1 MTCNL
6 MEVPMHPTIYL
17 ETTII
22 SYLAAKPSRTILT
35 ASHQALTHRWWRSQ
49 RDRGSLCISRAV
61 IEEASIGD
69 SEAAARRLK
78 IVDGIRVLPVTLP
91 AVELAERLVR
101 QVRLPQRA
109 AVDALHVAIAAT
121 HGVDVLL
128 TWNCRHLAGVSF
140 RSRIESVCR
149 AAGYST
155 PAICT
160 PLEVMEP
167 EDEC

>member
-1 MTCNL
+1 M
-6 MEVPMHPTIYL
+6 PPSIYL

-22 SYLAAKPSRTILT
+22 SYLASRPSRNPLT

-49 RDRGSLCISRAV
+49 RDHSSLCISRAV

-69 SEAAARRLK
+69 SGAASRRLK
-78 IVDGIRVLPVTLP
+78 IVDGVRILPVTLP
-91 AVELAERLVR
+91 AVDLAERLVR
-101 QVRLPQRA
+101 EVRRPQRA
-109 AVDALHVAIAAT
+109 AVDALHVAVAAT
-121 HGVDVLL
+121 HGVEVLL

-140 RSRIESVCR
+140 RTRIESVCR

-167 EDEC
+167 DDEG